1 MLDSLIYLLEKDRF
15 DLSYRRTFNQ
25 SRVLQECILQELR
38 VIAPEVAQTILMHNS
53 KKKKSISSSREDFT
67 PVPSSSVTLYSLLAH
82 FSQKELFEQFLAFP
96 LLSVDSIDPHWAD
109 VSVLKKQLSDEPTA
123 KSRKKF
129 LAIVEALTAHPL
141 LHYFRFDF
149 KKILTIVVFKA
160 LFIFAV
166 PSTSCGTVYSSSRA
180 SKETRPP
187 RDVPAVS
194 PVGLSIGL
202 SSLYTKPEPSSQHED
217 CEDSKSFLADYAPPA
232 QSSSSSS
239 HFSFHQPGPARSSL
253 LDDLHGKKRPLDDP
267 FDFERLS
274 ADKRLKPLLG
284 EKDFSF
290 PSAMPTM
297 PTLPKHPSF
306 LGSQLSSADK
316 SSSLG
321 SANLPWQ
328 PSYSVPLP
336 PAPAAPPLLPS
347 LQSLSAPAAA
357 NPLLLQLLLSL
368 SAGQAQSPQFQTMGL
383 GNALALSSLSLA
395 PQLAANPWLSLLQG
409 TSPLTGGMGALPGK
423 DLLQTHP
430 QLLLDALRL
439 SQELQV
445 QQQLQQQQQLLQLQQ
460 WMQLQQAQQ
469 QQQHQQSQPLQSL
482 TLSLLSQHS
491 QQPPPLDLPARETPA
506 LTPSPVDDSS
516 SQQPPV
522 ELTLQHPTSPP
533 LSSAS
538 ASPSSFAS
546 APADTRSP

>member
-1 MLDSLIYLLEKDRF
+1 
-15 DLSYRRTFNQ
+15 
-25 SRVLQECILQELR
+25 
-38 VIAPEVAQTILMHNS
+38 
-53 KKKKSISSSREDFT
+53 
-67 PVPSSSVTLYSLLAH
+67 
-82 FSQKELFEQFLAFP
+82 
-96 LLSVDSIDPHWAD
+96 
-109 VSVLKKQLSDEPTA
+109 
-123 KSRKKF
+123 
-129 LAIVEALTAHPL
+129 
-141 LHYFRFDF
+141 
-149 KKILTIVVFKA
+149 
-160 LFIFAV
+160 
-166 PSTSCGTVYSSSRA
+166 
-180 SKETRPP
+180 
-187 RDVPAVS
+187 
-194 PVGLSIGL
+194 
-202 SSLYTKPEPSSQHED
+202 
-217 CEDSKSFLADYAPPA
+217 
-232 QSSSSSS
+232 
-239 HFSFHQPGPARSSL
+239 
-253 LDDLHGKKRPLDDP
+253 
-267 FDFERLS
+267 
-274 ADKRLKPLLG
+274 
-284 EKDFSF
+284 
-290 PSAMPTM
+290 M

-336 PAPAAPPLLPS
+336 PPPAAPPLLPS

-368 SAGQAQSPQFQTMGL
+368 SAGQTQSPQFQTMGL

-409 TSPLTGGMGALPGK
+409 ASPLTGGMGALPGK

-469 QQQHQQSQPLQSL
+469 QQQQQQHQQSQPLQSL

-506 LTPSPVDDSS
+506 LTPTPVDDSS
-516 SQQPPV
+516 SQQPPA
-522 ELTLQHPTSPP
+522 ELTPQHPTSPP
-533 LSSAS
+533 LSSASASRS